1 MVTPGSSL
9 TTIGLVSLNLLLVLV
24 LVHDVMV
31 MFMCVVLFVY
41 FVMEECGPGIGGGC
55 DAFQCSNL

>member
-9 TTIGLVSLNLLLVLV
+9 TTIGSLNLLLVLV

-31 MFMCVVLFVY
+31 MFMCVVFFVY
-41 FVMEECGPGIGGGC
+41 FVMEDCGPGIGGGC
-55 DAFQCSNL
+55 DTFQCSNL